1 MQIDMSRFRAA
12 FYVEAGEHLQLMEAA
27 LLQLESSPRDV
38 ELLNTIFR
46 AAHSIKGASTTFGID
61 EVGRFT
67 HVLENLLERLRDGA
81 LEANAPLVELLLSS
95 VDVIDGLI
103 ANAKDGAPLPGNL
116 EQVFS
121 ELHRVNG
128 TPVADSLPIPLQE
141 PSNTAKAV
149 GLYRVYLK
157 PSPEFFRFG
166 QEPLLLIRELSELGS
181 IQKTN
186 IDTKNLPSLGEI
198 HPEECYLSWEV
209 DIATDC
215 SPQAIE
221 DVFMFLDE
229 GSKYR
234 IEAIAATPA
243 TEQGIP
249 SNPPSD
255 RATQA
260 GSATTT
266 QSTSEKAPEQDK
278 HKNTSPNMPALPTAA
293 SSASASSSKAVENE
307 TVRVDR
313 QRLDE
318 LINQIGELVI
328 GASMVEQELLSI
340 PGGHGLESMAA
351 LGKIVRDLQEMS
363 LGLRMVPIAATF
375 QKMNRV
381 IRDVAKKVGKQIQFV
396 TEGDDTELD
405 KTVVDQISDPLVHMV
420 RNAADHGIETPEQ
433 RMECGKSP
441 EGIVKLRAY
450 QQGGNV
456 YLELKDDGRGLDRKR
471 ILEKAIER
479 GILPADAAPSD
490 AEICNLIFQPGF
502 STAKEVTDVSGRGVG
517 MDVVRRNVEA
527 LQGSVS
533 IKSIEG
539 QGSTITVRLPLTL
552 AILDGLLVR
561 LSDEV
566 FVIPLLSVIESICIQ
581 NEEIHKIVGVGDVIT
596 LRGEVVP
603 LLKLHRLL
611 NIQSRAST
619 DGQRLLV
626 IVEDQ
631 GRRMALCVDELLGQ
645 QQVVIKN
652 LETNFRKVPGVAG
665 ATILGDG
672 RVALILDTF
681 GVSNLSQDDFAM
693 TRQAANAPHSES
705 IMSPY

>member
-1 MQIDMSRFRAA
+1 MQIDVSRFRAA
-12 FYVEAGEHLQLMEAA
+12 FYVEASEHLQLMEAS
-27 LLQLESSPRDV
+27 LLQLESSPHDT

-46 AAHSIKGASTTFGID
+46 GAHSIKGASTTFGID
-61 EVGRFT
+61 EVGKFT
-67 HVLENLLERLRDGA
+67 HVLENLLERLRDGL
-81 LEANAPLVELLLSS
+81 LETTGPLVELLLTS

-103 ANAKDGAPLPGNL
+103 ANAKDGAPLPANL
-116 EQVFS
+116 EQVFL
-121 ELHRVNG
+121 ELQRVNG
-128 TPVADSLPIPLQE
+128 STVSQTNAIVAATEHTHKPKLSEFRIQ
-141 PSNTAKAV
+141 
-149 GLYRVYLK
+149 LK

-166 QEPLLLIRELSELGS
+166 QEPMLLIRELSELGS
-181 IQKTN
+181 LRKVA
-186 IDTKNLPSLGEI
+186 IDARDLPSLSEI
-198 HPEECYLSWEV
+198 RPEECYVAWEIE
-209 DIATDC
+209 IATEQ
-215 SPQAIE
+215 PRQTVE

-229 GSKYR
+229 GSKYS
-234 IEAIAATPA
+234 IECLNVVVPSEETVASSNQPPNNTPEPAVVVKPTCALSESSGDEDKKNAAERA
-243 TEQGIP
+243 
-249 SNPPSD
+249 SN
-255 RATQA
+255 
-260 GSATTT
+260 
-266 QSTSEKAPEQDK
+266 
-278 HKNTSPNMPALPTAA
+278 KNNTAA
-293 SSASASSSKAVENE
+293 RGAENE

-340 PGGHGLESMAA
+340 AGGHGLESMSA

-420 RNAADHGIETPEQ
+420 RNAADHGIEPPET
-433 RMECGKSP
+433 RLANGKSA
-441 EGIVKLRAY
+441 EGTVKLRAY

-456 YLELKDDGRGLDRKR
+456 YIELTDDGRGLDRKR
-471 ILEKAIER
+471 IVDKAIER
-479 GILPADAAPSD
+479 GILTADSNPSD

-533 IKSIEG
+533 IKSTEG
-539 QGSTITVRLPLTL
+539 VGSTITVRLPLTL

-561 LSDEV
+561 LSGEV
-566 FVIPLLSVIESICIQ
+566 FVIPLLSVIESICIRT
-581 NEEIHKIVGVGDVIT
+581 NEIHQIVGVGEVIT

-603 LLKLHRLL
+603 LLRLHHLL
-611 NIQSRAST
+611 NIAPTST
-619 DGQRLLV
+619 LEDQGLLV
-626 IVEDQ
+626 LVEDQ
-631 GRRMALCVDELLGQ
+631 GRRMALFVDELLGQ

-681 GVSNLSQDDFAM
+681 GVSNLGQEEAASP
-693 TRQAANAPHSES
+693 RQIAASASVECLATQN
-705 IMSPY
+705 

>member
-1 MQIDMSRFRAA
+1 
-12 FYVEAGEHLQLMEAA
+12 MEAA
-27 LLQLESSPRDV
+27 LLQLESSPRDT

-46 AAHSIKGASTTFGID
+46 GAHSIKGASTTFGID

-67 HVLENLLERLRDGA
+67 HVLENLLERLRDGL
-81 LEANAPLVELLLSS
+81 LETTGPLVELLLTS

-103 ANAKDGAPLPGNL
+103 ANAKDGAPLPANL
-116 EQVFS
+116 EHVFL
-121 ELHRVNG
+121 ELQRVNG
-128 TPVADSLPIPLQE
+128 STVSQANAIVATTEQTHKSKLAEFRIQ
-141 PSNTAKAV
+141 
-149 GLYRVYLK
+149 LK

-166 QEPLLLIRELSELGS
+166 QEPILLIRELSELGS
-181 IQKTN
+181 LHKVSIDARSLPCLSEIQ
-186 IDTKNLPSLGEI
+186 
-198 HPEECYLSWEV
+198 PEECYVAWEIV
-209 DIATDC
+209 IATER
-215 SPQAIE
+215 PRQAVE

-229 GSKYR
+229 GSKYS
-234 IEAIAATPA
+234 IECLNIVV
-243 TEQGIP
+243 P
-249 SNPPSD
+249 SEETVASSNQSPNN
-255 RATQA
+255 
-260 GSATTT
+260 TT
-266 QSTSEKAPEQDK
+266 QPAVVVKPTCAPSESSGDEDK
-278 HKNTSPNMPALPTAA
+278 KNAAERVSNKNSTAA
-293 SSASASSSKAVENE
+293 RGAENE

-340 PGGHGLESMAA
+340 AGGHGLESMSA

-420 RNAADHGIETPEQ
+420 RNAADHGIEPPDT
-433 RMECGKSP
+433 RLANGKSA
-441 EGIVKLRAY
+441 EGTVKLRAY

-456 YLELKDDGRGLDRKR
+456 YIELTDDGRGLDRKR
-471 ILEKAIER
+471 IVDKAIER
-479 GILPADAAPSD
+479 GILTAESNPSD

-533 IKSIEG
+533 IKSTEG
-539 QGSTITVRLPLTL
+539 VGSTITVRLPLTL

-561 LSDEV
+561 LSSEV
-566 FVIPLLSVIESICIQ
+566 FVIPLLSVIESICIRT
-581 NEEIHKIVGVGDVIT
+581 NEIHKIVGVGEVIT

-603 LLKLHRLL
+603 LLRLHRLL
-611 NIQSRAST
+611 NIAPTST
-619 DGQRLLV
+619 LDDQGLLV
-626 IVEDQ
+626 LVEDQ
-631 GRRMALCVDELLGQ
+631 GRRMALFVDELLGQ

-681 GVSNLSQDDFAM
+681 GVSNLGQEEAASPKQIAASPSVECFA
-693 TRQAANAPHSES
+693 TQN
-705 IMSPY
+705 

>member
-46 AAHSIKGASTTFGID
+46 AAHSIKGASTTFGVD

-128 TPVADSLPIPLQE
+128 TPVADSLPMPTHGPVTE
-141 PSNTAKAV
+141 SKAG
-149 GLYRVYLK
+149 GLFRVHLK

-166 QEPLLLIRELSELGS
+166 QEPLLLIRELSELGT
-181 IQKTN
+181 IQKTA
-186 IDTKNLPSLGEI
+186 IDTKNLPSLSEI
-198 HPEECYLSWEV
+198 HPEECYLSWEI

-215 SPQAIE
+215 APQSLE

-229 GSKYR
+229 GSSYR
-234 IEAIAATPA
+234 IEAIAASPASAPTMQPTPSA
-243 TEQGIP
+243 EHTTENGNSHGQRTTNEKESEPDVSKNASPIR
-249 SNPPSD
+249 ST
-255 RATQA
+255 A
-260 GSATTT
+260 ATT
-266 QSTSEKAPEQDK
+266 
-278 HKNTSPNMPALPTAA
+278 PTT
-293 SSASASSSKAVENE
+293 KAVENE

-381 IRDVAKKVGKQIQFV
+381 IRDVAKKVGKQIQFI

-433 RMECGKSP
+433 RVECGKSA
-441 EGIVKLRAY
+441 EGVVKLRAY

-479 GILPADAAPSD
+479 GILPADSTPSD

-566 FVIPLLSVIESICIQ
+566 FVIPLLSVIESICIPTD
-581 NEEIHKIVGVGDVIT
+581 EIHKIVGVGDVIT

-611 NIQSRAST
+611 NIQSRASS

-681 GVSNLSQDDFAM
+681 GVSNLGQEDLASA
-693 TRQAANAPHSES
+693 RQAVIASHSES
-705 IMSPY
+705 VMSPN